1 MPTVGLLIFLC
12 LEGETPPELALPP
25 LRTARSTFESVK
37 VTFSRFSEANDFAMF
52 CSDLT
57 QLPTSPTL
65 DAPEAIR
72 VVYVMGH
79 AWKENSAYR
88 VAALE
93 NGQSKV
99 MSGSELLDRLGAF
112 LAGPSLLFIDTC
124 NAAALLTDVETR
136 PFPRLCCITASEDEQ
151 TATEFGVDR
160 TTRFALALA
169 EVLESHREEEID
181 VLQLIVDLKKLLG
194 RPSLIP
200 FQTVET
206 WTSGRPLRLSV
217 AHGRPVLPW
226 RRSTRTYLYLRALLI
241 VAGVLL
247 SSAAIAL
254 LAYYRDHIQ
263 VEISTDSLDAISGN
277 IVLEIHEQLPD
288 TNGDKLLF
296 EHELIRNGT
305 TRLRVP
311 AANLLV
317 VIKATNRDAMPRE
330 IRFPIFTKPSLSL
343 KAKSYSFRLPS
354 NQDIQGHPN
363 MAYVPKISWL
373 QGADRVPA
381 INEQEFWIDLEPVT
395 AQEYLPIADQF
406 VRDGKLE
413 RFTSVLLTER
423 DRRRA
428 VEATNLKQL
437 PKLIGQLQSVFDV
450 IGAEERA
457 THQPNPQDTTALPE
471 MPSFC
476 PRCPA
481 RMTMEEAKL
490 YCASQNKALPTDL
503 EWELASRGVDGRLY
517 PWGNTF
523 DPSRA
528 NVAGLPEKGETLKLV
543 AVDFYPNGRSPFG
556 LLDTVGNAG
565 DWVDSRGG
573 YERTFMGGTYRFNKE
588 EALTYSAMPDTGDPL
603 PLLPVTARCVSHKSD

>member
-1 MPTVGLLIFLC
+1 
-12 LEGETPPELALPP
+12 
-25 LRTARSTFESVK
+25 
-37 VTFSRFSEANDFAMF
+37 
-52 CSDLT
+52 
-57 QLPTSPTL
+57 
-65 DAPEAIR
+65 
-72 VVYVMGH
+72 
-79 AWKENSAYR
+79 
-88 VAALE
+88 
-93 NGQSKV
+93 
-99 MSGSELLDRLGAF
+99 
-112 LAGPSLLFIDTC
+112 
-124 NAAALLTDVETR
+124 
-136 PFPRLCCITASEDEQ
+136 
-151 TATEFGVDR
+151 
-160 TTRFALALA
+160 
-169 EVLESHREEEID
+169 
-181 VLQLIVDLKKLLG
+181 
-194 RPSLIP
+194 
-200 FQTVET
+200 
-206 WTSGRPLRLSV
+206 
-217 AHGRPVLPW
+217 
-226 RRSTRTYLYLRALLI
+226 
-241 VAGVLL
+241 
-247 SSAAIAL
+247 
-254 LAYYRDHIQ
+254 
-263 VEISTDSLDAISGN
+263 
-277 IVLEIHEQLPD
+277 
-288 TNGDKLLF
+288 
-296 EHELIRNGT
+296 
-305 TRLRVP
+305 
-311 AANLLV
+311 
-317 VIKATNRDAMPRE
+317 MPRE